1 VETDRLSKKQIKALQ
16 AAAGADNLLHL
27 PTDCWA
33 YGQDNSRLHH
43 PPLAVAFGSDH
54 DQVGAIVQA
63 CNELRLPIVTRGRGT
78 GTAGGAVP
86 IGDSIVLSTERM
98 NSILNIDAAN
108 RLIDTEVGVLNQAI
122 QDAAGE
128 HGLFWS
134 PDPTSAAFCTVG
146 GNIAVNSAGPRTLKY
161 GSTRE
166 NVLKLKA
173 VTGDGRTIVT
183 GERTTKGVVGYDLTR
198 LLIGSEG
205 TLAIVTEATLK
216 LIPLPQAIHTV
227 QLVYDDVHAAAN
239 AVIDIMG
246 SSVRP
251 RSLEFM
257 DQAALDL
264 IRNEPGI
271 DLPGDTAAMLIV
283 EVDGEQAGLDAA
295 SEHLLQVASNKG
307 LLVHRLART
316 EEEKAMIWSAR
327 KKLSPALRH
336 IAPNKLNEDIV
347 VPVAQLAKLVER
359 LQAIS
364 EQFGIPI
371 VNFGHAG
378 NGNLHVNLLYDTQN
392 PEQAAAAKPCLDA
405 VFELVLGL
413 DGSISGEHGVGIAKL
428 DYVDHELD
436 SNTLELMRAIKR
448 QFDPNN
454 ILNPGK
460 VLPASR
466 TST

>member
-1 VETDRLSKKQIKALQ
+1 VETSQLSRKQLKALQ
-16 AAAGADNLLHL
+16 AAAGNNNLLHL
-27 PTDCWA
+27 PADCWA
-33 YGQDNSRLHH
+33 YGQDNSRVHR
-43 PPLAVAFGSDH
+43 PPLAVAFATDH
-54 DQVGAIVQA
+54 KQVGSLVRC
-63 CNELRLPIVTRGRGT
+63 CNDLGLPIVTRGRGT

-86 IGDSIVLSTERM
+86 VGDCIVLSMERM
-98 NSILNIDAAN
+98 NSILNMDAAN
-108 RLIDTEVGVLNQAI
+108 RLVDTEVGVLNQTI

-173 VTGDGRTIVT
+173 ITGDGRTIIT

-205 TLAIVTEATLK
+205 TLAVITEATLK
-216 LIPLPQAIHTV
+216 LLPLPQAIHTV

-257 DQAALDL
+257 DKAALDL
-264 IRNEPGI
+264 IRDEPGI

-295 SEHLLQVASNKG
+295 SEHLLQVASNSG
-307 LLVHRLART
+307 MLAHRLART
-316 EEEKAMIWSAR
+316 TDEKAMIWSAR
-327 KKLSPALRH
+327 KKLSPALRR

-347 VPVAQLAKLVER
+347 VPVAQLAKLIEG

-378 NGNLHVNLLYDTQN
+378 NGNIHVNLLYDTQN
-392 PEQAAAAKPCLDA
+392 PGQAAAAKPCLDT
-405 VFELVLGL
+405 VFDLALKLG
-413 DGSISGEHGVGIAKL
+413 GSISGEHGIGIAKL

-436 SNTLELMRAIKR
+436 RNALDLMRAIKH

-460 VLPASR
+460 VLPPAR
-466 TST
+466 NNP